1 MLSNFSN
8 FSFVL
13 SECFAPSGIVI
24 KEEIETNFENNEEAD
39 PSGIVVKEE
48 IDETAGINTF

>member
-8 FSFVL
+8 FSFIL
-13 SECFAPSGIVI
+13 LEYFAPSGIVV

-39 PSGIVVKEE
+39 PSEIVVKEE
-48 IDETAGINTF
+48 IDKAAGIKTF